1 MPVRIATRTPETSF
15 REVLRHT
22 LTEAVEGLKLGDV
35 GDLGDLVELFGAPK
49 RTAPKPEIF
58 ESPIRRNK
66 GAMAG
71 SIGSNLSIIFNY
83 LATFFDLLLKRP
95 INL

>member
-1 MPVRIATRTPETSF
+1 VPVRVATRTPESSF

-35 GDLGDLVELFGAPK
+35 GDLVELFGAPK

>member
-1 MPVRIATRTPETSF
+1 MPVRVATRTPESSF

-35 GDLGDLVELFGAPK
+35 GDLVELFGAPK